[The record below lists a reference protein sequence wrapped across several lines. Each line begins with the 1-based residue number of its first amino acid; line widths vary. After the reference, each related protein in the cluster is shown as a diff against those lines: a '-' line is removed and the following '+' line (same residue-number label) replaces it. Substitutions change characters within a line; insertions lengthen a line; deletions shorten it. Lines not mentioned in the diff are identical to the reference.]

1 MLHEDNCY
9 RDSYV
14 RKDTDNNSLEMWK
27 DIFKRVFLVGK
38 YYKVC
43 LASCDAMVC
52 FDLTLLLT
60 SISLTLH
67 PPQTINPNPKPN
79 PDFCYFLSKHRGLFE
94 RAPFLCWYNRK
105 ENQRS
110 RQGESAGKTCNRAP
124 TPLELWTSLLH
135 DWADMNAGYI
145 VILPAHG
152 HLVLNHTRGLFSLD
166 NSQIFWPASL
176 YKTLKWYDFKNIWP
190 TNAHKYF
197 DRSWV
202 LTIIM
207 Q

>member
-79 PDFCYFLSKHRGLFE
+79 PDFCYFLSKHRGFLRELLFFVGTTEKRIKGQDKRRALARHATEPLHHLNCELHSFMTE
-94 RAPFLCWYNRK
+94 R
-105 ENQRS
+105 
-110 RQGESAGKTCNRAP
+110 T
-124 TPLELWTSLLH
+124 
-135 DWADMNAGYI
+135 
-145 VILPAHG
+145 
-152 HLVLNHTRGLFSLD
+152 
-166 NSQIFWPASL
+166 
-176 YKTLKWYDFKNIWP
+176 
-190 TNAHKYF
+190 
-197 DRSWV
+197 
-202 LTIIM
+202 
-207 Q
+207 